1 MELRARVEELRSYKA
16 DIVIAQTKIDASLV
30 QKLTMKE
37 DLLSKYRKLD
47 EIAAGIDANRMS
59 IS

>member
-1 MELRARVEELRSYKA
+1 MELRARVEALRRHKA

-37 DLLSKYRKLD
+37 DLLAKYRKLD